1 MWNKRIEDEKRQ
13 KEFALQKIW
22 EENKEAFKMAWIWK
36 EENNRCSEE
45 LATSLGIQRSKKS
58 HKLEEDWSMYDESK
72 DEDDLEEI
80 IFEDPH
86 AEDLGDL
93 ELQDMKS

>member
-1 MWNKRIEDEKRQ
+1 M
-13 KEFALQKIW
+13 QKIW
-22 EENKEAFKMAWIWK
+22 EENKEAFKVARQRK

-72 DEDDLEEI
+72 DEDDLED
-80 IFEDPH
+80 IFEEPN

-93 ELQDMKS
+93 EL